1 MAREFTPWFVFLI
14 TVLAYCSVVFMAA
27 VNLPFYDD
35 ITQILWILNEFI
47 DPKLD
52 STFVTLADT
61 PDKLHALFYP
71 NAGHIPLGTR
81 LFSLLQYYAGGVNF
95 QVSVWAANSGW
106 IFTMLFFIHWCMKNN
121 KLPLFYM
128 LPVPFLFMSIT
139 HWEAMSM
146 TLGGWQM
153 YWGAALFPMLLLIAA
168 ISGLPFLASCLYFGA
183 LFESGG
189 SLCLYPLVLGFFLLR
204 KEWRNFLIFGV
215 LGGLQ
220 VGLFLHFNPIAS
232 NIPADVPD
240 SLAILKFMLAFLGN
254 IYSQG
259 IYDLQPLATVHITIG
274 ALLLAAGIFCIFN
287 VRDCHLPKLL
297 FIYLLLIAAMA
308 IYKRSGLW
316 VVSRYSVFGLLAASC
331 VYYMLLKYIKEKWSM
346 RITTTYSLLATCCA
360 AGLWIS
366 SLYYCIQ
373 PLREDHKSRV
383 MALQQYI
390 STGDASSLMWNGP
403 WASEILSEAKRLG
416 VYDYGVG
423 RTLTP

>member
-1 MAREFTPWFVFLI
+1 MTKTIAPWLVFLV
-14 TVLAYCSVVFMAA
+14 TVLSYCAVVFMAA

-35 ITQILWILNEFI
+35 ITQIVWILNEFI
-47 DPKLD
+47 DPKMD
-52 STFVTLADT
+52 STFVTIADT

-95 QVSVWAANSGW
+95 QFSVWAANSGW
-106 IFTMLFFIHWCMKNN
+106 ILTMVFFIHWCVKNN
-121 KLPLFYM
+121 KLPLIYL

-146 TLGGWQM
+146 ALGGWQM

-168 ISGLPFLASCLYFGA
+168 VSGSPFLASLLYFGA

-189 SLCLYPLVLGFFLLR
+189 SLCLYPLVLGFFLLG
-204 KEWRNFLIFGV
+204 KEWRSFLIFAV

-220 VGLFLHFNPIAS
+220 VGIFLHFNPVSS
-232 NIPADVPD
+232 NIQTELPGAMT
-240 SLAILKFMLAFLGN
+240 AAKFILAFLGN
-254 IYSQG
+254 IYSEG
-259 IYDLQPLATVHITIG
+259 IYDLQPLAAAHITIG
-274 ALLLAAGIFCIFN
+274 AALFVAGIFCIFN

-297 FIYLLLIAAMA
+297 LIYLLAIAAMA
-308 IYKRSGLW
+308 IYKRPALW

-331 VYYMLLKYIKEKWSM
+331 VYYMLLKYIQEKGSM
-346 RITTTYSLLATCCA
+346 KITVAYSLLATCCA
-360 AGLWIS
+360 AGLWAS

-383 MALQQYI
+383 LALQQYI
-390 STGDASSLMWNGP
+390 NTGDASGLMWNGP

-416 VYDYGVG
+416 VYDFEVG
-423 RTLTP
+423 RSITP